1 MSELYMLIQTLCKEK
16 NVSIGKMC
24 NELGISRGNLTELK
38 MERIRTLKSDNLTK
52 ISNYFNVTV
61 DYLLGN
67 EKKPVPQ
74 GDELVKDEF
83 VAFYGDT
90 KKDLSQ
96 ADIEDIKTLM
106 RIRAE
111 LNRGKE

>member
-1 MSELYMLIQTLCKEK
+1 MFFDVYCSLCKDK
-16 NVSIGKMC
+16 
-24 NELGISRGNLTELK
+24 GISPSAAAQAMGINKGTVSVWKNRGTYPQAAQLQ
-38 MERIRTLKSDNLTK
+38 K
-52 ISNYFNVTV
+52 IAEYFNVSM
-61 DYLLGN
+61 DYLYGN

-74 GDELVKDEF
+74 EDELVKDEF